1 MVFLTMLSK
10 GGKGMN
16 IEEGTKMK
24 LEQVWHQSF
33 TSKEILDMENGYKSI
48 AEIICKDLE
57 ARFEDDVFKVVQKY
71 DINVDKEELIKAL
84 NYDRNQYKAGYKDA
98 LEWMQR
104 VIMLNM
110 PDIIRY
116 SENQD
121 AGVQIKNINDYI
133 DLRLKQL
140 LESEGIRNE

>member
-1 MVFLTMLSK
+1 
-10 GGKGMN
+10 
-16 IEEGTKMK
+16 MK
-24 LEQVWHQSF
+24 LNGIFSQKLTEDIMLGWESPVNIIE
-33 TSKEILDMENGYKSI
+33 KEWETKIEGDIVKAIKS
-48 AEIICKDLE
+48 
-57 ARFEDDVFKVVQKY
+57 Y
-71 DINVDKEELIKAL
+71 DIDVNKEELIKAL

-140 LESEGIRNE
+140 LESEGIRND

>member
-1 MVFLTMLSK
+1 MRLNEIFSQKLTDDIML
-10 GGKGMN
+10 
-16 IEEGTKMK
+16 
-24 LEQVWHQSF
+24 
-33 TSKEILDMENGYKSI
+33 GYKSPVN
-48 AEIICKDLE
+48 IIEKEWETKIEGDIVK
-57 ARFEDDVFKVVQKY
+57 AIKSY
-71 DINVDKEELIKAL
+71 DIDVDKEELIKAL

-140 LESEGIRNE
+140 LESEEGKK

>member
-1 MVFLTMLSK
+1 
-10 GGKGMN
+10 
-16 IEEGTKMK
+16 MK
-24 LEQVWHQSF
+24 LN
-33 TSKEILDMENGYKSI
+33 EIFSQKLTDDIMLGYKSPVN
-48 AEIICKDLE
+48 IIEKEWETKIEGDIVK
-57 ARFEDDVFKVVQKY
+57 AIKSY
-71 DINVDKEELIKAL
+71 DIDVNKEELIKAL

-140 LESEGIRNE
+140 LESEEGKK

>member
-1 MVFLTMLSK
+1 
-10 GGKGMN
+10 
-16 IEEGTKMK
+16 MK
-24 LEQVWHQSF
+24 LSEIFSQKLTEDIMLGWESPVNIIE
-33 TSKEILDMENGYKSI
+33 KEWETKIEGDIVKAIKS
-48 AEIICKDLE
+48 
-57 ARFEDDVFKVVQKY
+57 Y
-71 DINVDKEELIKAL
+71 DIDVDKEELIKAL
-84 NYDRNQYKAGYKDA
+84 NYDRNQYKTGYKDA

-116 SENQD
+116 SENRD

>member
-1 MVFLTMLSK
+1 MRLNELFSQKLTEDIMLGWESPV
-10 GGKGMN
+10 N
-16 IEEGTKMK
+16 IIEKEWETKIEGDIVKA
-24 LEQVWHQSF
+24 
-33 TSKEILDMENGYKSI
+33 IKS
-48 AEIICKDLE
+48 
-57 ARFEDDVFKVVQKY
+57 Y
-71 DINVDKEELIKAL
+71 DIDVNKEELIKAL

-140 LESEGIRNE
+140 FESEGKK

>member
-1 MVFLTMLSK
+1 
-10 GGKGMN
+10 
-16 IEEGTKMK
+16 MK
-24 LEQVWHQSF
+24 LN
-33 TSKEILDMENGYKSI
+33 EIFSQKLTADILLGWEPPIKIIEAERKTKIEGDIIKAIKS
-48 AEIICKDLE
+48 
-57 ARFEDDVFKVVQKY
+57 Y
-71 DINVDKEELIKAL
+71 DIDVNKEELIKAL

-98 LEWMQR
+98 LEWIQR

-110 PDIIRY
+110 PDIIKY

-140 LESEGIRNE
+140 FESEGKK

>member
-1 MVFLTMLSK
+1 
-10 GGKGMN
+10 
-16 IEEGTKMK
+16 MK
-24 LEQVWHQSF
+24 LN
-33 TSKEILDMENGYKSI
+33 EIFSQKLTDDIMLGYKSPVN
-48 AEIICKDLE
+48 IIEKEWETKIEGDIIK
-57 ARFEDDVFKVVQKY
+57 AIKSY
-71 DINVDKEELIKAL
+71 DIDVNKEELIKAL

-140 LESEGIRNE
+140 LESEEGKK

>member
-1 MVFLTMLSK
+1 
-10 GGKGMN
+10 
-16 IEEGTKMK
+16 MK
-24 LEQVWHQSF
+24 F
-33 TSKEILDMENGYKSI
+33 NADDMFAAFAQDPDFGYKSPI
-48 AEIICKDLE
+48 EIIYGELE
-57 ARFEDDVFKVVQKY
+57 TKMENDTFEAIRHY

-84 NYDRNQYKAGYKDA
+84 KYDRNQYKAGYKDA

-104 VIMLNM
+104 VIILNM

-140 LESEGIRNE
+140 LESEGIRND

>member
-1 MVFLTMLSK
+1 MRL
-10 GGKGMN
+10 N
-16 IEEGTKMK
+16 
-24 LEQVWHQSF
+24 
-33 TSKEILDMENGYKSI
+33 
-48 AEIICKDLE
+48 EIISQKLT
-57 ARFEDDVFKVVQKY
+57 DDILLGWESPVNIIEKEWETKIEGDIVKAIKSY
-71 DINVDKEELIKAL
+71 DIDVNKEELIKAL

-140 LESEGIRNE
+140 IESEGIRND

>member
-1 MVFLTMLSK
+1 MKLNGIFSQKLTADIMLGWEPPVK
-10 GGKGMN
+10 LV
-16 IEEGTKMK
+16 EEGTETKIEGDIIK
-24 LEQVWHQSF
+24 A
-33 TSKEILDMENGYKSI
+33 IKS
-48 AEIICKDLE
+48 
-57 ARFEDDVFKVVQKY
+57 Y
-71 DINVDKEELIKAL
+71 DIDVDKEELIKAL

-110 PDIIRY
+110 PNIIRY

-140 LESEGIRNE
+140 LEGEGKK

>member
-1 MVFLTMLSK
+1 
-10 GGKGMN
+10 
-16 IEEGTKMK
+16 MK
-24 LEQVWHQSF
+24 LNEIFSQKLTEDILLGWEPPINIME
-33 TSKEILDMENGYKSI
+33 KEWETKIEGDIIKAIKSYNI
-48 AEIICKDLE
+48 D
-57 ARFEDDVFKVVQKY
+57 
-71 DINVDKEELIKAL
+71 VDKEEFIKAL

-121 AGVQIKNINDYI
+121 ACVQIKNINDYI

-140 LESEGIRNE
+140 FESGGIKND